1 MIAPTSTFTPEDV
14 ARLSQLRRPMKSS
27 SSSSVISEGLLLY
40 LNSLI
45 TSLKKTAL
53 EGRFLGGDDT
63 ITCPLTIAFDPH
75 TALVEEQTR
84 ETRIET
90 FYKESFNS
98 AKATV
103 FDEDTEILK
112 AICKLKTKETT
123 TVEQIAE
130 GASETIRLFAGEDR
144 PKEIDKVANWEI
156 ERNGAHENT
165 KNEKNEKEIFVGKK
179 DLIRFLLKDPRF
191 RKSIH
196 LWRAMHR

>member
-1 MIAPTSTFTPEDV
+1 MIAPTSTFTAEDV

-27 SSSSVISEGLLLY
+27 SSSSIISEGLLLY

-53 EGRFLGGDDT
+53 ETKRLESEDS

-75 TALVEEQTR
+75 SALMEEQTR

-90 FYKESFNS
+90 AYKESFNS
-98 AKATV
+98 AKPSG

-144 PKEIDKVANWEI
+144 PKEVDKVANWEI
-156 ERNGAHENT
+156 EKNGTHENT
-165 KNEKNEKEIFVGKK
+165 KIEKEEKEIFIGKK
-179 DLIRFLLKDPRF
+179 DLIRFLLRDPRF

-196 LWRAMHR
+196 LWRAMYR